1 MIFIPLTEDENLVF
15 RGNSF
20 ATKAMDSYMKM
31 IGESVIQQRF
41 LVFENYC
48 CFFRICL
55 SPKQIHTK
63 VAGSRFL
70 KNLRQILEN
79 NRKRKHVTAIF

>member
-1 MIFIPLTEDENLVF
+1 MQRYDFIHLTEDENLVF

-31 IGESVIQQRF
+31 IGESVSQQRF

-48 CFFRICL
+48 YFFPMSWPLALNKFIRTSFGGGL
-55 SPKQIHTK
+55 T
-63 VAGSRFL
+63 
-70 KNLRQILEN
+70 LRRWLE
-79 NRKRKHVTAIF
+79 VDF